1 MTVHDCSNSQSQL
14 QKELERLRARILELE
29 RGNAGGRAVEQALR
43 LSEETFRNLMDYIP
57 GVSVQGYRPDGIVF
71 YWNKAS
77 EAVYGYTAEE
87 AIGKNLGD
95 LIVPGDLRPLFEHC
109 LQIGKQVRRS
119 GEFMPSGE
127 LVLLH
132 KSGHRVPVY
141 SIHAAV
147 YAAGKEP
154 LLFCIDVDLS
164 ERKRA
169 EEALR
174 ESEAQYRSTIN
185 AMPLAIHVVDAD
197 MRVVLLNKA
206 FEVWNRTLGLKGDVM
221 GKDLFEAF
229 PFLSERARDEYR
241 RVFRTGQPLI
251 TEEATR
257 IGAREILTETRKV
270 PVFEKGEVVRIVTII
285 EDVTQRKRS
294 EEAML
299 RASRM
304 EATATL
310 AGGIAHDFNNL
321 MVGVLGN
328 AELLRLR
335 CADRPEAEEMLDD
348 ICRAAQQAGEL
359 AQQMLAFARGGKYQP
374 KVMNLNDTIQ
384 ETLRLQER
392 SFPPR
397 VHIERDIAPDLWNVE
412 ADPAQMGQV
421 LMNLCINAVEAI
433 PGNGRILLTTRNVE
447 LDSSWAGAS
456 PDLPPGRYVY
466 LAVEDT
472 GCGMSAKTLERVFEP
487 FFSTKFQ
494 GRGLGLAAVYGII
507 KNHGGRITVYSEPG
521 QGATFKVYLPAT
533 SAEIPAWPKPE
544 SGIPSGSETL
554 LVIDDEAIVLDA
566 TSKMLERLGYQVLCA
581 RNGEEAL
588 EIARSFEGDIHL
600 ALLDM
605 GMPVMGGAEAW
616 PRLKE
621 IRPGLKVIVCSG
633 YELDASSQALLD
645 GGASAFLQ
653 KPFRVTALAQAL
665 RRALEEE

>member
-1 MTVHDCSNSQSQL
+1 M
-14 QKELERLRARILELE
+14 
-29 RGNAGGRAVEQALR
+29 
-43 LSEETFRNLMDYIP
+43 
-57 GVSVQGYRPDGIVF
+57 
-71 YWNKAS
+71 
-77 EAVYGYTAEE
+77 
-87 AIGKNLGD
+87 
-95 LIVPGDLRPLFEHC
+95 
-109 LQIGKQVRRS
+109 
-119 GEFMPSGE
+119 
-127 LVLLH
+127 
-132 KSGHRVPVY
+132 
-141 SIHAAV
+141 
-147 YAAGKEP
+147 
-154 LLFCIDVDLS
+154 
-164 ERKRA
+164 
-169 EEALR
+169 
-174 ESEAQYRSTIN
+174 
-185 AMPLAIHVVDAD
+185 
-197 MRVVLLNKA
+197 
-206 FEVWNRTLGLKGDVM
+206 
-221 GKDLFEAF
+221 
-229 PFLSERARDEYR
+229 
-241 RVFRTGQPLI
+241 
-251 TEEATR
+251 
-257 IGAREILTETRKV
+257 
-270 PVFEKGEVVRIVTII
+270 
-285 EDVTQRKRS
+285 
-294 EEAML
+294 
-299 RASRM
+299 
-304 EATATL
+304 
-310 AGGIAHDFNNL
+310 
-321 MVGVLGN
+321 
-328 AELLRLR
+328 
-335 CADRPEAEEMLDD
+335 
-348 ICRAAQQAGEL
+348 
-359 AQQMLAFARGGKYQP
+359 
-374 KVMNLNDTIQ
+374 
-384 ETLRLQER
+384 QER

-581 RNGEEAL
+581 HNGEEAL

>member
-1 MTVHDCSNSQSQL
+1 MTAHDSSKSQSRL
-14 QKELERLRARILELE
+14 QEELE
-29 RGNAGGRAVEQALR
+29 RGETDSRRMEQALR

-95 LIVPGDLRPLFEHC
+95 LIVPADLRPLFEHC

-132 KSGHRVPVY
+132 KDGHRVPVY

-185 AMPLAIHVVDAD
+185 SMPLAIHVVDAE
-197 MRVVLLNKA
+197 MRVVLFNNAFQEWNK
-206 FEVWNRTLGLKGDVM
+206 TLGLSGDAT
-221 GKDLFEAF
+221 GKNLFEAF
-229 PFLSERARDEYR
+229 PFLPERTREEYR
-241 RVFRTGQPLI
+241 RVFRTGQALI
-251 TEEATR
+251 TEEGTR
-257 IGAREILTETRKV
+257 IGGREIQTETRKV
-270 PVFEKGEVVRIVTII
+270 PVFEKGEVVRIVTVI

-321 MVGVLGN
+321 MVAVLGN

-335 CADRPEAEEMLDD
+335 CGERPEAEMLDD

-397 VHIERDIAPDLWNVE
+397 VRIERDIAPELWNVE

-433 PGNGRILLTTRNVE
+433 PGNGRILLTTRNIE
-447 LDSSWAGAS
+447 LKSPLEGGA

-521 QGATFKVYLPAT
+521 QGATFKIYLPAT
-533 SAEIPAWPKPE
+533 PAEIPAWPKPE
-544 SGIPSGSETL
+544 SGIPTGTETL

-566 TSKMLERLGYQVLCA
+566 TRKMLERLGYQVLCA

-588 EIARSFEGDIHL
+588 ELARSFEGDIHL

-645 GGASAFLQ
+645 AGASAFLQ
-653 KPFRVTALAQAL
+653 KPFRVTELAQAL
-665 RRALEEE
+665 RRALEEQ